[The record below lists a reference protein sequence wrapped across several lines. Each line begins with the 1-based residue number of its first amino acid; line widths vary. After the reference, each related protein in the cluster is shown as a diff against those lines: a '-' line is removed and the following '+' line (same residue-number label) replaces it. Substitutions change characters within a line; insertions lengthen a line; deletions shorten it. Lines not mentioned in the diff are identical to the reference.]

1 MGRRLME
8 AGKPEPPASPE
19 FDVMWNVIAP
29 KYFTALGQPI
39 LAGRDFTPGD
49 DTLSTPVIIVSQ
61 AIARALFPKGNA
73 LGQRVFS
80 WRDERVEREIVGIVG
95 DVRYGGQSDSLG
107 RSVYI
112 PLAQY
117 AVSSLAV
124 VVRGQGQPADLIER
138 ARHELEAID
147 PEIALAQPRTLEEVR
162 SASIAQPRFL
172 TLLIGIFSVTALVL
186 AAVGLSGLLS
196 YSVAQRDRELSI
208 RIALGASRGNILGLV
223 LRQTLMLAGV
233 GVLLGL
239 VGALALTGVLRSL
252 LYEVSPTD
260 PVAFGSVG
268 IVLVLTALLASAMPA
283 RRAVKSN
290 PVEAMRSN

>member
-1 MGRRLME
+1 M
-8 AGKPEPPASPE
+8 
-19 FDVMWNVIAP
+19 
-29 KYFTALGQPI
+29 
-39 LAGRDFTPGD
+39 
-49 DTLSTPVIIVSQ
+49 
-61 AIARALFPKGNA
+61 
-73 LGQRVFS
+73 
-80 WRDERVEREIVGIVG
+80 G